1 VDLPSGVAVD
11 TGEAPAPH
19 VQADVTV
26 TFGTHKVCHLVD
38 PAAAACGQVHLVDIG
53 LGPLLPGPALEA
65 LEPAD
70 VAALL
75 PAPSRLDDKYR
86 RGVLG
91 VQLGAPE
98 YAGAGVLAT
107 AAASVSGV
115 GMVRVQGDDPTRQL
129 VRARCPEVVLA
140 AGQVQAWVAGPGM
153 APHAATHDVPPL
165 LESGVPLLLDAGAL
179 AALPERVSGQVL
191 VTPHAGELGRLLGIT
206 RAEVEAAR
214 LACAKRLAQ
223 RGVSVLLKGS
233 TTLVVTPDASARAT
247 TTGTPALATAGS
259 GDVLAG
265 LAGALLAGGLAPLD
279 AGSVAAY
286 VHGVAGRLAATRT
299 GYPTAQDVLGALPEA
314 LRRARLAESVP

>member
-1 VDLPSGVAVD
+1 
-11 TGEAPAPH
+11 

-26 TFGTHKVCHLVD
+26 TFGTYKVCHLVD
-38 PAAAACGQVHLVDIG
+38 PAAGACGQVHLVDIG
-53 LGPLLPGPALEA
+53 LGPLLPAPAVEA

-75 PAPSRLDDKYR
+75 PVPARDDDKYR

-107 AAASVSGV
+107 AAATVSGV
-115 GMVRVQGDDPTRQL
+115 GMVRLQGDDPTRQL

-140 AGQVQAWVAGPGM
+140 AGQVQAFLAGPGM
-153 APHAATHDVPPL
+153 APQAAAHVVPPL
-165 LESGVPLLLDAGAL
+165 LSAGVPLLLDAGAL

-191 VTPHAGELGRLLGIT
+191 VTPHAGELGRLLGVP
-206 RAEVEAAR
+206 RDQVEAAR
-214 LACAKRLAQ
+214 LDYARRLAE
-223 RGVSVLLKGS
+223 RGACVLLKGS
-233 TTLVVTPDASARAT
+233 TTLVVTPQGSARAT
-247 TTGTPALATAGS
+247 TTGTCDLATAGS

-265 LAGALLAGGLAPLD
+265 LAAALLAGGLAPLD

-286 VHGVAGRLAATRT
+286 VHGLAGRLAATHA
-299 GYPTAQDVLGALPEA
+299 GYPTAQHVLAALPEA
-314 LRRARLAESVP
+314 LRRARLAQSVP